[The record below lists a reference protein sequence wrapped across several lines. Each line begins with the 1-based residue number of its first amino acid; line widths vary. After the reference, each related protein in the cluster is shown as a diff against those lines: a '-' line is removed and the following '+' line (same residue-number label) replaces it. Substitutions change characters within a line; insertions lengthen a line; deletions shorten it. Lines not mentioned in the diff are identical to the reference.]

1 MFNRIFVVLMTE
13 VLTILVLKQA
23 VIEREGDL

>member
-13 VLTILVLKQA
+13 VLTVLVLKQS

>member
-13 VLTILVLKQA
+13 VLTVLVLKQA